1 MELKQKT
8 LLLKCLHTN
17 TFSTRLLKLLLIA
30 VSLQA
35 PKLKY
40 QALNPQSRRQFRM
53 RDVNIISMP

>member
-8 LLLKCLHTN
+8 LPLKSLHTN
-17 TFSTRLLKLLLIA
+17 TFSTRLSKLLLIA
-30 VSLQA
+30 VSLQS

-40 QALNPQSRRQFRM
+40 LALNLQSRGQFRM